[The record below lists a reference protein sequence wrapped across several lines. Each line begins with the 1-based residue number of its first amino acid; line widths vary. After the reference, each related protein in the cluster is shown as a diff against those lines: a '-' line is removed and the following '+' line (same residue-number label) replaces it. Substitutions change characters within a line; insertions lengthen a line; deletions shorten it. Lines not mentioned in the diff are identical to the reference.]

1 MREGDRLMRGA
12 LRASGLRS
20 YWLRQHGCLHTL
32 QARTAAEAHVTG
44 TLTTLPLP
52 YRAAYALTLCLLP
65 AAFLLASGHG
75 LRNASA
81 AQGRRG
87 MQRLAALPGFGDV
100 VRASTALALLGALDG
115 TPGQQPPAPHRGAD
129 R

>member
-1 MREGDRLMRGA
+1 MRGA

-20 YWLRQHGCLHTL
+20 YWLRQYGCLRTL

-44 TLTTLPLP
+44 TLNTLPLP
-52 YRAAYALTLCLLP
+52 YRAAYALTLRLLP
-65 AAFLLASGHG
+65 AAFLLVSGRG
-75 LRNASA
+75 LRKASA
-81 AQGRRG
+81 AEGRRG
-87 MQRLAALPGFGDV
+87 MRRLAALPGFGDV

-115 TPGQQPPAPHRGAD
+115 RPGQPPPVPHRGAD

>member
-1 MREGDRLMRGA
+1 MRAA

-20 YWLRQHGCLHTL
+20 YWLRQYACLHTA

-44 TLTTLPLP
+44 TLNTLPLP
-52 YRAAYALTLCLLP
+52 YRAAYALTLRLLP
-65 AAFLLASGHG
+65 AAFLLVSGRG
-75 LRNASA
+75 LRKATA
-81 AQGRRG
+81 AEGRRG

-115 TPGQQPPAPHRGAD
+115 VPGRQPAPFRGAD